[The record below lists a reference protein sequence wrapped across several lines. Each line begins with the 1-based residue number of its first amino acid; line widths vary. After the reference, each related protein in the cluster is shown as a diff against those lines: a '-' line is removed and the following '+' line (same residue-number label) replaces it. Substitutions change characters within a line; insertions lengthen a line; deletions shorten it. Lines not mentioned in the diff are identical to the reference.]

1 MKYGIRSKIN
11 LSNKRWFDSEPVYNN
26 EYIKTKISPFVE
38 NFHGNRRLIKD
49 EYCGTSILLVE
60 SICEV
65 KNKYYPQTLLEK
77 LFEKSNS
84 VIIYLNK

>member
-11 LSNKRWFDSEPVYNN
+11 LSNKRWFDSEPVHNN
-26 EYIKTKISPFVE
+26 EYIKTKISIFNE

-49 EYCGTSILLVE
+49 EYYGTSILLVE
-60 SICEV
+60 SIYEG
-65 KNKYYPQTLLEK
+65 KNKYHPQTLLEK